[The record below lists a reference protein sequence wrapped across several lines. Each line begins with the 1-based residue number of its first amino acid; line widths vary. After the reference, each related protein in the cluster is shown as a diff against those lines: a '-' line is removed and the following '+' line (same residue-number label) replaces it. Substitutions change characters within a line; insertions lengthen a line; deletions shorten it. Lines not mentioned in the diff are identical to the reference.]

1 MQQDHQSSLE
11 QLTSKHE
18 QLLNNLS
25 KEKSAAESEY
35 LSIIHDKTEEITN
48 LQQQLSSQRTQFD
61 THQDTIE
68 NLRKEIQEKEIKLS
82 QFDHLLDEQN
92 QLSKS
97 FIRLK
102 KVLNVDANDYD
113 ELIEHFVHKMEEY
126 QLLKNQSEDLHNDI
140 LKYKSEQTN
149 LRHELQ
155 QLEQQ
160 LEDNKNE
167 LNKTKQ
173 ELLLNKTKYE
183 NEINQ
188 LHESI
193 EQITNEK
200 HSIVNQFENLQT
212 QFLDKTN
219 QFDSLKTNFHQTSD
233 EKEEQLLK
241 YQTDFNQQQTL
252 NDNLRRQLNDLNDE
266 LKTKTNEI
274 LSLQTN
280 LNKFQQNLQIKIDE
294 IQQISQEKTLLNETH
309 LALEEKFNHILSEK
323 AGLENQL
330 DTIRV
335 QMQTT
340 ESTMKK
346 KKQDETTKLEQSE
359 KQIKELQVRL

>member
-140 LKYKSEQTN
+140 LKHKSEQTN
-149 LRHELQ
+149 LRHEL
-155 QLEQQ
+155 QQ

-200 HSIVNQFENLQT
+200 HSIV
-212 QFLDKTN
+212 N